1 MTSFM
6 KVKVDIS
13 VMLCF
18 FFPLKDKCD
27 LCCIPAVL
35 PCEGG
40 AGCPHLT
47 VVLREVLEVMIG
59 ANDLRCEEFR
69 GNVCS
74 VCRSCVRSPCVFYT
88 FLAPILEI
96 RVSYQ
101 KKEKKTNIYVR
112 KNFQFCHFCP
122 CLFSDRSAI
131 YVKFT
136 FFAFN
141 MYFSF
146 TLFF

>member
-1 MTSFM
+1 MT
-6 KVKVDIS
+6 
-13 VMLCF
+13 
-18 FFPLKDKCD
+18 
-27 LCCIPAVL
+27 CIVFQQSSRVR
-35 PCEGG
+35 EGIDDG
-40 AGCPHLT
+40 AGCPYLP

-74 VCRSCVRSPCVFYT
+74 VCRSCVRSPRVFYT

-101 KKEKKTNIYVR
+101 KNKKKKKNIYVR

-122 CLFSDRSAI
+122 CLFLDRSAI

-136 FFAFN
+136 FFASN

-146 TLFF
+146 TPFF